1 MLPAERN
8 ERWVMRIGVAVLI
21 LLALFITVWIVRF
34 VRRNADRVMKQ
45 RDIPTEE
52 GRLPLI
58 GLS

>member
-21 LLALFITVWIVRF
+21 LMALFLTIWIARF
-34 VRRNADRVMKQ
+34 VKRNADRVMKQ

-52 GRLPLI
+52 GRLPLT

>member
-52 GRLPLI
+52 GRLPRT